1 MLMII
6 PITSMLQRPASFLA
20 PRKNKWWLT
29 MLRKL
34 LSNKHLTKPY
44 KLFFLGAG
52 KNNKLS
58 GHCLLLLLCVRILL
72 LPTLIAL
79 LLPILWV
86 DFSQKIWY
94 NHGIV
99 GGGKARP
106 KIDFIFVGKY
116 LVKKLNNITWL
127 VAPYWCRL
135 YHDRMAHNSYCNTYL
150 RLHMGVHRITK
161 KQIEFL

>member
-1 MLMII
+1 
-6 PITSMLQRPASFLA
+6 
-20 PRKNKWWLT
+20 

-52 KNNKLS
+52 KNRKLS
-58 GHCLLLLLCVRILL
+58 AYALLLLCCYPILLLLLLL
-72 LPTLIAL
+72 AL
-79 LLPILWV
+79 LLLLYLV

-116 LVKKLNNITWL
+116 LIKKLNNIT
-127 VAPYWCRL
+127 
-135 YHDRMAHNSYCNTYL
+135 
-150 RLHMGVHRITK
+150 
-161 KQIEFL
+161 